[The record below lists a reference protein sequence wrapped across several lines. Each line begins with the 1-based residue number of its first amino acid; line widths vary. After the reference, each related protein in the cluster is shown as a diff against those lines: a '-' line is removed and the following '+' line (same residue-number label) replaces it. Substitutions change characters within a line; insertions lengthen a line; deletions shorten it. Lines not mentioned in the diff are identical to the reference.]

1 MTVYLIRRLLMTLP
15 ILLGVSVLSFGIMYL
30 SPGKPAVLNMDPS
43 VSVEARAR
51 QLEAL
56 GLNDPVHVQYTRWL
70 VRTLKGDFGVS
81 YIRQRPVGQMI
92 WERLGNTMILMG
104 TSLLLA
110 AAVAIPL
117 GILSAQKPYTPLDYA
132 VTTGSFLGIATPD
145 FWLALM
151 LIMLFSVQLGWTP
164 VGGMSTLGADFS
176 LLDRLHHLILP
187 SIVLATAAMA
197 SLMRYTRASML
208 EVLQQ
213 DYIRTARA
221 KGFRERTVV
230 YKHGLRNGLI
240 PVITIFGLLLPG
252 LVGGSV
258 VVEKIFSWPGL
269 GMMFIDATFQRDYPV
284 IMALV
289 MIGAVVT
296 IIGNLIAD
304 VLYAVV
310 DPRIEY

>member
-1 MTVYLIRRLLMTLP
+1 MTVYLIRRLLMMVP

-30 SPGKPAVLNMDPS
+30 SPGKPAVLNMDPN
-43 VSVEARAR
+43 VSAEARAR
-51 QLEAL
+51 QIEAL
-56 GLNDPVHVQYTRWL
+56 GLNDPVHVQYARWL
-70 VRTLKGDFGVS
+70 ARTLKGDFGVS
-81 YIRQRPVGQMI
+81 YIRKRPVGQMI

-104 TSLLLA
+104 VSLLLA
-110 AAVAIPL
+110 AAVAIPV
-117 GILSAQKPYTPLDYA
+117 GILSAQKPYSPMDYT

-151 LIMLFSVQLGWTP
+151 LIMLFSVHLGWTP

-187 SIVLATAAMA
+187 SIVLATASMA

-208 EVLQQ
+208 EVLHQ

-240 PVITIFGLLLPG
+240 PVITIFGLLLPN

>member
-1 MTVYLIRRLLMTLP
+1 MTVYLIRRLLMMVP

-30 SPGKPAVLNMDPS
+30 SPGKPAVLNMDPN
-43 VSVEARAR
+43 VSAEARAR
-51 QLEAL
+51 QIEAL
-56 GLNDPVHVQYTRWL
+56 GLNDPVHVQYARWL
-70 VRTLKGDFGVS
+70 ARTLKGDFGVS
-81 YIRQRPVGQMI
+81 YIRKRPVGQMI

-104 TSLLLA
+104 VSLLLA
-110 AAVAIPL
+110 AAVAIPV
-117 GILSAQKPYTPLDYA
+117 GILSAQKPYSPMDYT

-187 SIVLATAAMA
+187 SIVLATASMA

-208 EVLQQ
+208 EVLHQ

-240 PVITIFGLLLPG
+240 PVITIFGLLLPN